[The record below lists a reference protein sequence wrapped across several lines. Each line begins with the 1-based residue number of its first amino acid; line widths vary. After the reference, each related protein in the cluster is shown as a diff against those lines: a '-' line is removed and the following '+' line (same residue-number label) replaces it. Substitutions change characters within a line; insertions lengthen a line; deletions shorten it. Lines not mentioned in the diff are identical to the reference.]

1 MFRVQFS
8 VGSLDS
14 KQLLSICS
22 PNHSRILMNN
32 QTAHS
37 IITDTYDYETCKE
50 IVSNGCVSGV
60 CSQHIYYADT
70 ITFFDKYEEEI
81 LSLIEDRYGVDT
93 LVELFTQANTSLKQ
107 YKNDVVWLFIENVAC
122 EVVTEMEEIEYAQD
136 QMIEEYMKPINGY
149 NPPQSMTIHRYSQV

>member
-1 MFRVQFS
+1 
-8 VGSLDS
+8 
-14 KQLLSICS
+14 
-22 PNHSRILMNN
+22 MNN
-32 QTAHS
+32 QPAFKELTN
-37 IITDTYDYETCKE
+37 TYDIEDMQE
-50 IVSNGCVSGV
+50 IVNHGCQSGV
-60 CSQHIYYADT
+60 CFKHIYYADT

-136 QMIEEYMKPINGY
+136 QMIEEYMKPIQPKDSVNFYTSINGELMDRTGY
-149 NPPQSMTIHRYSQV
+149 NSPQSMTLNRYSQV